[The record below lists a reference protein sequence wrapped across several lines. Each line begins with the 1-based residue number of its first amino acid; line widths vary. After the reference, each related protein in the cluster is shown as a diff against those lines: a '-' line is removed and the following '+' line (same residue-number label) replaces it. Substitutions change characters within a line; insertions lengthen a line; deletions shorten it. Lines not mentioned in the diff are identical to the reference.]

1 MNSHDTR
8 PDPQLMEHEAPPA
21 TVDLTRR
28 RLSIAIAS
36 LLLAAPALPGHVRAT
51 GDVVSKQH
59 FRTLCIYLTAF
70 RQLDESMLQQI
81 YDTLLHEPWGR
92 EHIRRLLNKLF
103 PDIEHSAKPR
113 TPYFVVRNL
122 DDAERW
128 FAGHI
133 LTTWMTG
140 IYYHE
145 TGNRTISYEHALMY
159 ESLKDIRPVPGM
171 SRESF
176 GFWQHPPHTE
186 NTEPADG

>member
-1 MNSHDTR
+1 MDSHAT
-8 PDPQLMEHEAPPA
+8 HHNPPVTDHDA
-21 TVDLTRR
+21 QTPAVDLTRR
-28 RLSIAIAS
+28 RLSITIAS
-36 LLLAAPALPGHVRAT
+36 LLLASPYLPRHTWAAD
-51 GDVVSKQH
+51 DVVSKNH
-59 FRTLCIYLTAF
+59 FQTLCIYLTAF
-70 RQLDESMLQQI
+70 RQLDEIMLQQI

-92 EHIRRLLNKLF
+92 EHIHRLLNKLF
-103 PDIEHSAKPR
+103 PDIAHSAKPR
-113 TPYFVVRNL
+113 TAYFVVRNL

-171 SRESF
+171 SQESF
-176 GFWQHPPHTE
+176 GFWQHPPGRGK
-186 NTEPADG
+186 AGAS